1 MNNNDLSNPYS
12 LAIQKYL
19 HQILGNRYAK
29 YHELMQRMTHNVV
42 TTKDATDYGQ
52 MLVEIY
58 EVAYMKAVED
68 YRKTVEAH
76 GFKIGIIPS
85 TKQS

>member
-1 MNNNDLSNPYS
+1 MSNNDLSNPYR

-19 HQILGNRYAK
+19 FQILGNRYTK
-29 YHELMQRMTHNVV
+29 YHDLVQRMTHNVV

-58 EVAYMKAVED
+58 EVAYLKAVED
-68 YRKTVEAH
+68 YRKNVEAH
-76 GFKIGIIPS
+76 GFKIDIVPS
-85 TKQS
+85 TKNS

>member
-1 MNNNDLSNPYS
+1 MNNSDLANPYR

-19 HQILGNRYAK
+19 HQILGDRYNK
-29 YHELMQRMTHNVV
+29 YHDLMQRMTHNVV
-42 TTKDATDYGQ
+42 TVKDATDYGK

-58 EVAYMKAVED
+58 EVAYLKAVED
-68 YRKTVEAH
+68 YRKTVESH

-85 TKQS
+85 SSKN